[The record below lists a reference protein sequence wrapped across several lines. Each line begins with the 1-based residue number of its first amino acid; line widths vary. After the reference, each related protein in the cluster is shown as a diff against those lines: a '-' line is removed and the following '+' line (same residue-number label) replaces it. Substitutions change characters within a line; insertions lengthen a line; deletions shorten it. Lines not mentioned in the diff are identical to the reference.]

1 MPILGQGILPS
12 GATGNELV
20 AVTRR
25 AFIPKLVVQ
34 LYKATPTLSALLAGA
49 EPVAGGVSPITQ
61 PVQGSAMVTTQV
73 TGYSG
78 SFNAPLVQTGI
89 QNAEFN
95 LKAYVTPIPFY
106 VMEGLAQ
113 VDAGVIPLIEAR
125 MNDAGNS
132 IADTLSTDFW
142 VANSGAS
149 STLATWS
156 IQDII
161 STSNPARGN
170 FGGIDRTVA
179 ANAFWKGTVINDN
192 AVSTSI
198 SRQSVL
204 SDITQIAKLSGGEM
218 PTFGITDMWSWSQLA
233 RDFVGQ
239 ERYLITPQGA
249 YGAPSGKEVNAAFT
263 ALSVAG
269 VPIYSD
275 PYAPTPSATST
286 SGQVLYLNTNY
297 LGYKIHSD
305 AAFAVA
311 GPESLLPNY
320 QLGYIMVLVCLLEL
334 FCAKPAAQGKAIGYQ
349 AGISSVF

>member
-49 EPVAGGVSPITQ
+49 EPVSGGVSPITQ

-78 SFNAPLVQTGI
+78 SFNAPLVQSGI

-142 VANSGAS
+142 VSNSGAS

-156 IQDII
+156 IQDVIN
-161 STSNPARGN
+161 TANPARAN

-179 ANAFWKGTVINDN
+179 ANAFWKSNIFNTATTI
-192 AVSTSI
+192 T
-198 SRQSVL
+198 RQSVL
-204 SDITQIAKLSGGEM
+204 SDIAQLAKLSGGEM
-218 PTFGITDMWSWSQLA
+218 PTFGVTDLATWSALA

-249 YGAPSGKEVNAAFT
+249 YGAPSGTEVNAAFT

-269 VPIYSD
+269 VPIYAD
-275 PYAPTPSATST
+275 PYAPTPASSVSSST
-286 SGQVLYLNTNY
+286 VLYLNTNY

-311 GPESLLPNY
+311 GPESLLPNF

-334 FCAKPAAQGKAIGYQ
+334 FCSKPVAQAK
-349 AGISSVF
+349 GINYSLGSAPLF

>member
-34 LYKATPTLSALLAGA
+34 LYKATPPLSALLAGA
-49 EPVAGGVSPITQ
+49 EPVSGGVSPITQ

-78 SFNAPLVQTGI
+78 SFNAPLVQSGI

-142 VANSGAS
+142 VSNSGAS

-156 IQDII
+156 IQD
-161 STSNPARGN
+161 
-170 FGGIDRTVA
+170 
-179 ANAFWKGTVINDN
+179 VINT
-192 AVSTSI
+192 ATAI
-198 SRQSVL
+198 SRAAVL
-204 SDITQIAKLSGGEM
+204 TDIARLAKVSGGEM
-218 PTFGITDMWSWSQLA
+218 PTFGVTDLATWSGLA

-239 ERYLITPQGA
+239 ERYLITPSGA
-249 YGAPSGKEVNAAFT
+249 YGAPSGTEVNAAFT

-269 VPIYSD
+269 VPIYAD
-275 PYAPTPSATST
+275 PYAPTPRSVAAT
-286 SGQVLYLNTNY
+286 VLYLNTNY

-311 GPESLLPNY
+311 GPESLLPNF

-334 FCAKPAAQGKAIGYQ
+334 FCAKPVAQAKAINYTNPSG
-349 AGISSVF
+349 AIF

>member
-1 MPILGQGILPS
+1 
-12 GATGNELV
+12 
-20 AVTRR
+20 
-25 AFIPKLVVQ
+25 
-34 LYKATPTLSALLAGA
+34 
-49 EPVAGGVSPITQ
+49 
-61 PVQGSAMVTTQV
+61 MVTTQV

-156 IQDII
+156 IQDVIN
-161 STSNPARGN
+161 TANPARGN
-170 FGGIDRTVA
+170 FGGIDRSVA
-179 ANAFWKGTVINDN
+179 ANAFWKSNIFDQSSGTQQTMTRTGIL
-192 AVSTSI
+192 T
-198 SRQSVL
+198 
-204 SDITQIAKLSGGEM
+204 DIARLAKLSGGEM
-218 PTFGITDMWSWSQLA
+218 PTFGITDLASWAALA

-239 ERYLITPQGA
+239 ERYLITPSGA
-249 YGAPSGKEVNAAFT
+249 YGAPSGTEVNAAFT

-269 VPIYSD
+269 VPIYAD
-275 PYAPTPSATST
+275 PYAPTPTST
-286 SGQVLYLNTNY
+286 TGTVLYLNTNY
-297 LGYKIHSD
+297 LGYKIHAD

-311 GPESLLPNY
+311 GPESLLPNF

-334 FCAKPAAQGKAIGYQ
+334 FCAKPSAQAKSINYVVGAPI
-349 AGISSVF
+349 F